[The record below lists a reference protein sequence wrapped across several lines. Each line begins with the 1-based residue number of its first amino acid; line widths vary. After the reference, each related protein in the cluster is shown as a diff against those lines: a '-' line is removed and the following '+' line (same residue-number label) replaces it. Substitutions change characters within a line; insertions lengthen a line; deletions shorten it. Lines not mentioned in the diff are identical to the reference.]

1 MYVLFL
7 YNREGSIQ
15 VVMLKGCRP
24 WYSYCVIRGSEVQ
37 TMLKKSDMN
46 IILANASKRISSY
59 DMEQFEE
66 GRAEIDKYFSVIQ
79 KGMGDSLKDTKFL
92 YSTGKVE
99 GVFTKKFKFAILFS
113 ADTFY
118 YFESKYGVEKL
129 VIKYSDIAK
138 VSGRNVTLTVTLK
151 DGTKVKTSSYQ
162 AVKIAILLDE
172 LFKYIHKGE
181 DVAPDPVESKKKTV
195 KANVK
200 PSVKKSK
207 SETKEKAE
215 AEHNAKEAK
224 AKADAER
231 KAKEAEV
238 KAKAEA
244 ERKAKEAE
252 VKAKA
257 EAERK
262 AKEAEAKAKAEAERK
277 AKEAEAK
284 AKADAERKAKEAE
297 AKAKAE
303 AERKAKEAEVKAKA
317 EAERKAN
324 EAAEKM
330 IKFTRTKPH
339 NNLFI
344 LGHIDHG
351 KSTLTAAITEVLR
364 RNNDE
369 SKPLTVE
376 QLDDAQ
382 ISSPRGLEFA
392 SVHISYESAA
402 KHYTQVDCPG
412 YADWV
417 KGIISGGVMADSAI
431 LVVSAVEGPMSQTKD
446 LLRLAEY
453 AGVRNIILFINKC
466 DLLDDD
472 ELIELI
478 EMEAMELIESYPYAE
493 NVYSVRG
500 SALDALNNP
509 TGPASAPIIEI
520 FDHLDEFDEPIRDS
534 EKPFLMPIEDVF
546 TIPGR
551 GSVATGR
558 IESGTIKAN
567 DTVDIVGFNPEVDRA
582 VVTAIEMFKKILDFA
597 ESGDNVGLLLRG
609 VSKDSISR
617 GMVLSAPG
625 AIEAHTKFKALIY
638 LISKS
643 EGGIKTPIVSGY
655 RPTFYFRTTDVT
667 GELTLPQGCEF
678 IMPGDATAVTV
689 NLVADTPMSVGDH
702 FSIRVSGRRIA
713 VGVVTEII
721 NDDLIIE

>member
-1 MYVLFL
+1 
-7 YNREGSIQ
+7 
-15 VVMLKGCRP
+15 MLKGCRP

-46 IILANASKRISSY
+46 TILANAGKRISSY
-59 DMEQFEE
+59 DMEQFEK
-66 GRAEIDKYFSVIQ
+66 GRATVDKYFPIIK
-79 KGMGDSLKDTKFL
+79 KGMGDSLKDKKFL
-92 YSTGKVE
+92 YSTGAVE
-99 GVFTKKFKFAILFS
+99 GVFAKKIKFAILFS

-195 KANVK
+195 KANDK

-215 AEHNAKEAK
+215 AE
-224 AKADAER
+224 
-231 KAKEAEV
+231 
-238 KAKAEA
+238 
-244 ERKAKEAE
+244 
-252 VKAKA
+252 
-257 EAERK
+257 
-262 AKEAEAKAKAEAERK
+262 RK

-284 AKADAERKAKEAE
+284 AKAD
-297 AKAKAE
+297 

-453 AGVRNIILFINKC
+453 AGVHNIVLFINKC
-466 DLLDDD
+466 DLVEDD
-472 ELIELI
+472 EVLDLL
-478 EMEAMELIESYPYAE
+478 EMEVMELIESYPYVE

-617 GMVLSAPG
+617 GMVLSAHG
-625 AIEAHTKFKALIY
+625 AIEAHTKFKALVY